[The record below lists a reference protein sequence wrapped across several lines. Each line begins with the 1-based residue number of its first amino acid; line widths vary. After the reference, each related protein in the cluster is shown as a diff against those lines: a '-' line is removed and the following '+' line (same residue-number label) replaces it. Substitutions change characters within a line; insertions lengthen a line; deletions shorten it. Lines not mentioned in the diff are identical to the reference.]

1 MAEFYT
7 LSNLQD
13 KYTDVHVEHCT
24 DIQDRRHFK
33 PTWYLQEL
41 CTLAAY
47 YTYFEI
53 QLIYHLLQSLPY
65 KLSPSTTQVSVYINL

>member
-13 KYTDVHVEHCT
+13 KYTDVCEEHCT
-24 DIQDRRHFK
+24 DIPDGAFQA
-33 PTWYLQEL
+33 YLIFSE
-41 CTLAAY
+41 TTS

-53 QLIYHLLQSLPY
+53 QLIYHLLQNASL
-65 KLSPSTTQVSVYINL
+65 